1 MRDAMF
7 ETVRRGECRVK
18 IIAGG
23 VRTPTVEP
31 ITTGGV
37 GATPPTPTERRAG
50 EKSRKG
56 TTC

>member
-23 VRTPTVEP
+23 VRTP
-31 ITTGGV
+31 GV